1 MEELR
6 VLLFKASI
14 TKVDLLLIEETMQT
28 AEQCRAYAAEYQ
40 LLATKADISI
50 RRATL
55 LMNISRSW
63 KSLANQL
70 DRLSDLTKAETK

>member
-1 MEELR
+1 
-6 VLLFKASI
+6 
-14 TKVDLLLIEETMQT
+14 MQT
-28 AEQCRAYAAEYQ
+28 AKQCRAYAAEYQ
-40 LLATKADISI
+40 LLATKADIST

-70 DRLSDLTKAETK
+70 DRLSDLTRAETK

>member
-1 MEELR
+1 
-6 VLLFKASI
+6 
-14 TKVDLLLIEETMQT
+14 MQT
-28 AEQCRAYAAEYQ
+28 AQQCRAYAAEYQ

-70 DRLSDLTKAETK
+70 DRLSDLTKEETK

>member
-1 MEELR
+1 
-6 VLLFKASI
+6 
-14 TKVDLLLIEETMQT
+14 MQT
-28 AEQCRAYAAEYQ
+28 AQQCRAYAAEYQ

-70 DRLSDLTKAETK
+70 DRLSDLAKAETK

>member
-1 MEELR
+1 ME
-6 VLLFKASI
+6 
-14 TKVDLLLIEETMQT
+14 T
-28 AEQCRAYAAEYQ
+28 AKQCRAYAAECQ

>member
-1 MEELR
+1 
-6 VLLFKASI
+6 
-14 TKVDLLLIEETMQT
+14 MQT
-28 AEQCRAYAAEYQ
+28 AQQCRAYAAEK

>member
-1 MEELR
+1 
-6 VLLFKASI
+6 
-14 TKVDLLLIEETMQT
+14 MQT
-28 AEQCRAYAAEYQ
+28 AKQCRADAAEYQ
-40 LLATKADISI
+40 VLAKKANISI

-70 DRLSDLTKAETK
+70 DRLSDLNKVEAK

>member
-1 MEELR
+1 
-6 VLLFKASI
+6 
-14 TKVDLLLIEETMQT
+14 MQT
-28 AEQCRAYAAEYQ
+28 AKQCRAYAAEYQ

-70 DRLSDLTKAETK
+70 DRLSDLNKEEAK

>member
-1 MEELR
+1 
-6 VLLFKASI
+6 
-14 TKVDLLLIEETMQT
+14 MQT
-28 AEQCRAYAAEYQ
+28 AEQCRADAAEYQ